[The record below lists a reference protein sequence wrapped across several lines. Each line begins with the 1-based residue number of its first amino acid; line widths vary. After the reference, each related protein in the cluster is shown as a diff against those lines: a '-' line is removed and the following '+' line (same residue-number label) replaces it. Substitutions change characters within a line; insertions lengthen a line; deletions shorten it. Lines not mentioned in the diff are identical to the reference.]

1 MNQPVTLELEESK
14 VRFTPDGKVAVVDA
28 IGALSDADCPQCLWA
43 DLKRSH
49 PQISRWCSGYRFSEE
64 ETVPVAGRRGWI
76 RIQDLL
82 LDHLIE
88 NGF

>member
-1 MNQPVTLELEESK
+1 MNQPVTLELEDNE

-28 IGALSDADCPQCLWA
+28 IAALSEADCPQCLWA
-43 DLKRSH
+43 DLKRNH
-49 PQISRWCSGYRFSEE
+49 PQIGRWCSRYRFSEE
-64 ETVPVAGRRGWI
+64 GTVAVAGRRHWM

-82 LDHLIE
+82 LDHLVE